1 MTLFRHRN
9 RPARG
14 INSLDASLAF
24 VAIFSLLALFL
35 SMIND
40 WQTERENQVIAQQTS
55 RVADAAK
62 KYIGDNYN
70 ALATAA
76 PTTLTTATLVNAG
89 YLNTTLAEQNSA
101 AQTYAIGIRR
111 MNNSGLLDALLVT
124 RDGRSLT
131 YKEMRSISASI
142 NGLGGYT
149 EDGTTATGALGGWEV
164 SLADYSL
171 TSSAGH
177 LAVALTADTLSGVNE
192 ESDRLYRFAV
202 NGHPDYNRMHTDIDV
217 NRNNLRDASDVST
230 TTLTADNQVS
240 LATNGYFGWRRD
252 SSGALAAGFYYEKDG
267 SDWIRTVNNASL
279 STGGTL
285 KGGSVQSE
293 GVVIVGTYTMPG
305 KTVSAG
311 DACTASALGISGQIA
326 DTTGLIAHDSTG
338 GTLSCQSG
346 VWVYD
351 SGVPSG
357 TIVIWG
363 SPAIPD
369 GWFHCNGQHFNAQL
383 NPRLALLYPDGRVP
397 DLRGVF
403 LRGLDSG
410 AGVDPDMNRA
420 LLDLQGESLKRHSHQ
435 VPLERLRENPSAPT
449 SMPGIAWSG
458 SPQRLNTD
466 TLSGDEGG
474 EETRPVNKSV
484 HYIIKGG

>member
-1 MTLFRHRN
+1 MTFSRN
-9 RPARG
+9 QPARG
-14 INSLDASLAF
+14 INSLYASLAF
-24 VAIFSLLALFL
+24 VAIFAVMAVFLA
-35 SMIND
+35 MIND

-70 ALATAA
+70 SLSSAA

-89 YLNTTLAEQNSA
+89 YLNSTLAERNSA
-101 AQTYAIGIRR
+101 SQTYAIGIRR

-124 RDGRSLT
+124 LDGRVLT

-142 NGLGGYT
+142 SGLGGYI
-149 EDGTTATGALGGWEV
+149 EDGNTATGALGGWEV

-177 LAVALTADTLSGVNE
+177 LAVALTADTLNGVNE
-192 ESDRLYRFAV
+192 ESDRLYRFSV
-202 NGHPDYNRMHTDIDV
+202 NGHPDYNRMHTDIDM
-217 NRNNLRDASDVST
+217 NRSNLRDASDVST
-230 TTLTADNQVS
+230 TTLTADQQVS
-240 LATNGYFGWRRD
+240 LATSGFFGWRRD
-252 SSGALAAGFYYEKDG
+252 SFGALATGFYYENDG

-285 KGGSVQSE
+285 KGGTIQSE
-293 GVVIVGTYTMPG
+293 GMVIAGTYTMPG
-305 KTVSAG
+305 KTVTAG
-311 DACTASALGISGQIA
+311 DACTASALGISGQIS

-346 VWVYD
+346 IWVHD

-369 GWFHCNGQHFNAQL
+369 GWFQCNGQPFNALL
-383 NPRLALLYPDGRVP
+383 NPRLATLYPDGKVP

-403 LRGLDSG
+403 LRGLDNG
-410 AGVDPDMNRA
+410 AGIDPDMNRA
-420 LLDLQGESLKRHSHQ
+420 LLSLQSESFKRHRHQ
-435 VPLERLRENPSAPT
+435 VPLERLSGNVSAPG
-449 SMPGIAWSG
+449 SVPGIAWPG
-458 SPQRLNTD
+458 SPQRQNTD
-466 TLSGDEGG
+466 TLSEEEG
-474 EETRPVNKSV
+474 EDETRPVNKSV